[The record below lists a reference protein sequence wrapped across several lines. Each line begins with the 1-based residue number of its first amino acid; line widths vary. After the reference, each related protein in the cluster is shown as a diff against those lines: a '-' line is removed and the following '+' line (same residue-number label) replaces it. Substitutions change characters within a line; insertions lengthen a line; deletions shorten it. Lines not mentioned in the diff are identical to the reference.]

1 MSQTLI
7 TSRDPKGL
15 HAVGLFEAV
24 YNKSKLDDARAQR
37 LNERGGELQDGIAK
51 LIAELSVSNQYA
63 NEEVRSSYTY
73 PKEYKG
79 PKPIVDQIKAIAK
92 IFGLDPSQAIEF
104 AKNLPAIPEGAEG
117 WFAIPS
123 VDALAKK
130 HFPEVTDPVQ
140 KYCQAVQLVHAK
152 IAASRSFYNYR
163 EGQITPAQLRVH
175 ARTAHALDLIAE
187 PQKGDILI
195 VAAQLGMRHRGKSV
209 RRAREVFTANEFGLG
224 SLAVGSIVLT
234 HPERLVRWEEL
245 DMDCAGDEFSP
256 EADGDFSLS
265 PYFDFVDGE
274 VRFGTY
280 FVAYPHDHFGSVSGF
295 LSQ

>member
-15 HAVGLFEAV
+15 HATGLFEAV
-24 YNKSKLDDARAQR
+24 YNKSKLDEARAQR

-51 LIAELSVSNQYA
+51 LIAELSQSNQYA

-79 PKPIVDQIKAIAK
+79 PKPIADQIKALAK
-92 IFGLDPSQAIEF
+92 IFDLDPSHALEF
-104 AKNLPAIPEGAEG
+104 AKTLPELPSGAEG

-123 VDALAKK
+123 VDALAAK
-130 HFPEVTDPVQ
+130 HFPEVTDPTQ

-152 IAASRSFYNYR
+152 IADSRSFCSYR

-187 PQKGDILI
+187 KQKGDILI

-245 DMDCAGDEFSP
+245 DMHCSGDEFSGVG
-256 EADGDFSLS
+256 GDFSGS
-265 PYFDFVDGE
+265 PCFLFLDGYVGFDTSFVD
-274 VRFGTY
+274 R
-280 FVAYPHDHFGSVSGF
+280 PHDSFGSVSAF